1 MLEALP
7 MSFAVCQTAD
17 FSQVDFDDAYCFA
30 ARTQDEWSLVCR
42 ESRLPANCLRCERGW
57 RGLRIR
63 GTLDFSLVGVLS
75 SLAGL
80 LAALSALREG
90 GYPVE
95 EPARYEEGEAPI
107 CPQP

>member
-42 ESRLPANCLRCERGW
+42 ESRLPANCLRCERG
-57 RGLRIR
+57 
-63 GTLDFSLVGVLS
+63 
-75 SLAGL
+75 
-80 LAALSALREG
+80 
-90 GYPVE
+90 
-95 EPARYEEGEAPI
+95 
-107 CPQP
+107 